1 MRLERKHRG
10 SNTKDEKG
18 TVSILIYLRKGRHRV
33 KGNIL
38 RQFSVQKIKVS
49 EVLEKLKAVLDD

>member
-49 EVLEKLKAVLDD
+49 EVLDKLKAVLDD